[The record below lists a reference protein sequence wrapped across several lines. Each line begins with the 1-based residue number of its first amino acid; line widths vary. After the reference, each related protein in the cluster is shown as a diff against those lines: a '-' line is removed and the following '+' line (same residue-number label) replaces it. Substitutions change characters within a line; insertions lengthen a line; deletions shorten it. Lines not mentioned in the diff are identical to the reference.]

1 MKLFSRKP
9 VWRDRNGSIVCKG
22 NACTKECDNRCPIWL
37 NTVALQ
43 FLQKGDADR
52 AIVLLTDAIEIA
64 PDFPDLYNNLGS
76 AYGMNNQH
84 EAAHQAFVAA
94 YRMKPKYMAALL
106 GMIVSEKNLGMY
118 TEAVQHCKEYE
129 DWGGDGSELR
139 KSIREALEADKVA
152 EKEKKKFA
160 GTEIEGKKLG
170 IIGLGAIGGK
180 VANAAIHLGMEVYG
194 YDPYVSVDAAWNL
207 SRSVKHCLHVEEIYE
222 ECDFI
227 TIHVPALPQ
236 TKGTINADAISLM
249 KDGVIIL
256 NFARDVLC
264 NEEDI
269 LDGIASGKIRKYVT
283 DFPNTT
289 TAGKEGCIVI
299 PHLGASTEESE
310 DNCAVMAVKELKNY
324 LENGNIIN
332 SVNFPSCDMGVCT
345 QAGRVGIFHKNI
357 ANMITKFTACFG
369 DEGINITDMMNKS
382 RGEFAYTMLDLE
394 QPAQKAMIEK
404 LESIEGVVRVRV
416 VK

>member
-64 PDFPDLYNNLGS
+64 PDFPDLFNNLGS

-152 EKEKKKFA
+152 EKENVLDKLLNMGRETGYITSLGTPVIPEILGWAEPVCQRLLVDISRFFAAHPNSTGNPVSLTLLWSAFAGMGAVYHWHVDWERLSKVGIYETLTAEKGIFGMDEYVLEIVGIQAQGNEYGRLTRFLQSLVDCCIDDMKSRNKEQKKFLEYA
-160 GTEIEGKKLG
+160 KAMYAWGMVFEM
-170 IIGLGAIGGK
+170 
-180 VANAAIHLGMEVYG
+180 NRLGM
-194 YDPYVSVDAAWNL
+194 
-207 SRSVKHCLHVEEIYE
+207 K
-222 ECDFI
+222 
-227 TIHVPALPQ
+227 
-236 TKGTINADAISLM
+236 
-249 KDGVIIL
+249 
-256 NFARDVLC
+256 
-264 NEEDI
+264 
-269 LDGIASGKIRKYVT
+269 
-283 DFPNTT
+283 
-289 TAGKEGCIVI
+289 
-299 PHLGASTEESE
+299 
-310 DNCAVMAVKELKNY
+310 
-324 LENGNIIN
+324 
-332 SVNFPSCDMGVCT
+332 
-345 QAGRVGIFHKNI
+345 
-357 ANMITKFTACFG
+357 
-369 DEGINITDMMNKS
+369 
-382 RGEFAYTMLDLE
+382 
-394 QPAQKAMIEK
+394 
-404 LESIEGVVRVRV
+404 
-416 VK
+416 